1 MEEKYESIIGLPP
14 PRSER
19 HPPMSVLARAAQFAP
34 FAALSGLEAAVI
46 ETQRV
51 TQGRPELD
59 EYEIERIDKKLR
71 EVSESLGE
79 ESYKLTVFVKDKR
92 KSGGSILT
100 LIDTV
105 DRIDTVAQLL
115 TLGSGR
121 RIGFENVLK
130 IEDVATPGGED

>member
-19 HPPMSVLARAAQFAP
+19 HPPMSLLARAAQFAP
-34 FAALSGLEAAVI
+34 FAALSGLEAAVL

-51 TQGRPELD
+51 TEGRPELD

-71 EVSESLGE
+71 EVNECLGE
-79 ESYKLTVFVKDKR
+79 ESYRLTVFVRDKR

-100 LIDTV
+100 LLDTV
-105 DRIDTVAQLL
+105 DRIDTVAQLI

-121 RIGFENVLK
+121 RIGFENILK
-130 IEDVATPGGED
+130 IEDAPALDCED

>member
-19 HPPMSVLARAAQFAP
+19 HPPMSLLARAAQFAP
-34 FAALSGLEAAVI
+34 FAALSGLEAAVL

-51 TQGRPELD
+51 TEGRPELD

-71 EVSESLGE
+71 EVSECLGE
-79 ESYKLTVFVKDKR
+79 ESYRLTVFVRDKR

-100 LIDTV
+100 LLDTV
-105 DRIDTVAQLL
+105 DRIDTVAQLI

-121 RIGFENVLK
+121 RIGFENILK
-130 IEDVATPGGED
+130 IDDAPALDGED

>member
-1 MEEKYESIIGLPP
+1 MEEKYERIIDLSP

-34 FAALSGLEAAVI
+34 FAALSGLEAAVL

-71 EVSESLGE
+71 EVSECLGE
-79 ESYKLTVFVKDKR
+79 ESYRLTVFVRDKR

-100 LIDTV
+100 LLDTV
-105 DRIDTVAQLL
+105 DRIDTVAQLI

-121 RIGFENVLK
+121 RIGFENILK
-130 IEDVATPGGED
+130 IEDAPALDGED